1 MFVAWRVNEVLSIQ
15 IEWPNS
21 RGSHTH
27 LRVSALT
34 QSLVSQGK
42 SILILTCAY
51 LRGVWFQEIF
61 FFIKEGPTSKL
72 NSSKL
77 GTCEGQHSFTL
88 DYQTPL

>member
-1 MFVAWRVNEVLSIQ
+1 MYNSFSWNWTKSAINDDGMFVAWRVNEVLSIQ

-51 LRGVWFQEIF
+51 LRGVGFQE
-61 FFIKEGPTSKL
+61 L
-72 NSSKL
+72 
-77 GTCEGQHSFTL
+77 
-88 DYQTPL
+88 